1 MAKIEFYNTPE
12 GNVYYKL
19 DGGEARRL
27 TRFCK
32 DIIDPMLLII
42 ENNFSAAYSEL
53 QALYPRHNNS
63 ESAKL
68 TQRYMIVERF
78 VRCNFGEYDLLT
90 NDYENGI
97 LQFEMV
103 HCPLRGG
110 HCPYEN
116 KICNPRGKNVK
127 LSKLEHDVAS
137 LYINGVTFK
146 EIASRLQK
154 KPNTIKTVLNRMK
167 NKLCLKN
174 SRALIRDLRLNNII

>member
-42 ENNFSAAYSEL
+42 ESNFSAAYSEL

-97 LQFEMV
+97 LQFEWCIV
-103 HCPLRGG
+103 HSEEVIALM
-110 HCPYEN
+110 
-116 KICNPRGKNVK
+116 KIRYVI
-127 LSKLEHDVAS
+127 L
-137 LYINGVTFK
+137 
-146 EIASRLQK
+146 
-154 KPNTIKTVLNRMK
+154 
-167 NKLCLKN
+167 
-174 SRALIRDLRLNNII
+174 